1 MALQTEEFLDC
12 PYCGERVSILVDHS
26 VPSQNTI
33 EDCEVCCQP
42 IDIVCTVDGGQAC
55 LSVSCADD

>member
-33 EDCEVCCQP
+33 EDCEVCCHP
-42 IDIVCTVDGGQAC
+42 IELDFKVRNIMIDSWKA
-55 LSVSCADD
+55 SRID